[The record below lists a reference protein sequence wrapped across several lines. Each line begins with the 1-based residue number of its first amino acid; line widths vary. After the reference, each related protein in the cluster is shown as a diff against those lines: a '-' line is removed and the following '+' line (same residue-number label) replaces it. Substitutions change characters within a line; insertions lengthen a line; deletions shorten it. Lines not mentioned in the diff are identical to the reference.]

1 MLRDAP
7 FRASW
12 IQDYKR
18 ECKNLE
24 EVVTRI
30 LGPKLEKNILAQLMP
45 KHTSTP
51 TYYQLVKTHKLVRSE
66 LDGTVDTT
74 SIKTRPIVASCGGPT
89 DRISWFLQRILCPL
103 LQHVSSHLKNVRQF
117 LEQLRQCNFQQ
128 QTTTALYTNVDTQRA
143 VESCIRLLRLHHQEL
158 QLFDLNINDME
169 ELLRTVVE
177 VNIFRFRNRFYK
189 QKRGLAMG
197 SRLAPLLAIV
207 FMDSLERQ
215 ALSSG
220 ILYFGRYID
229 DIFIV
234 GKTRAALRETFSKLN
249 SAHESIQL
257 TSEEPSPDGFLP
269 FLNTKVRIM
278 DGQISAMWYKKG
290 ASRNILIHARSCH
303 PLHMVRLELVEV
315 MTEVDEILRQ
325 NGYKRGQHRT
335 WKPCRSPSGTPLLLP
350 FITDEFA
357 MDIGCRC

>member
-1 MLRDAP
+1 MRNCSVRYHNLYRLLI
-7 FRASW
+7 RH
-12 IQDYKR
+12 YKR

-51 TYYQLVKTHKLVRSE
+51 TYYQLVKTHNAFNNKPRLVYQSF
-66 LDGTVDTT
+66 DV
-74 SIKTRPIVASCGGPT
+74 V
-89 DRISWFLQRILCPL
+89 
-103 LQHVSSHLKNVRQF
+103 
-117 LEQLRQCNFQQ
+117 
-128 QTTTALYTNVDTQRA
+128 ALYTNVDTQRA
-143 VESCIRLLRLHHQEL
+143 VESCIRLLRIHHQEL
-158 QLFDLNINDME
+158 QLFNLSINDIE
-169 ELLRTVVE
+169 ELLRTVV
-177 VNIFRFRNRFYK
+177 VIFRFRNRFYK

-269 FLNTKVRIM
+269 FLNSKVRNR
-278 DGQISAMWYKKG
+278 G
-290 ASRNILIHARSCH
+290 RS
-303 PLHMVRLELVEV
+303 
-315 MTEVDEILRQ
+315 
-325 NGYKRGQHRT
+325 
-335 WKPCRSPSGTPLLLP
+335 
-350 FITDEFA
+350 
-357 MDIGCRC
+357 

>member
-1 MLRDAP
+1 
-7 FRASW
+7 
-12 IQDYKR
+12 
-18 ECKNLE
+18 
-24 EVVTRI
+24 
-30 LGPKLEKNILAQLMP
+30 MP

-117 LEQLRQCNFQQ
+117 LEQLRQCNFNNKPRLVYQSFDVV
-128 QTTTALYTNVDTQRA
+128 ALYTNVDTQRA

-234 GKTRAALRETFSKLN
+234 GKTRAALRE
-249 SAHESIQL
+249 
-257 TSEEPSPDGFLP
+257 
-269 FLNTKVRIM
+269 
-278 DGQISAMWYKKG
+278 
-290 ASRNILIHARSCH
+290 
-303 PLHMVRLELVEV
+303 
-315 MTEVDEILRQ
+315 
-325 NGYKRGQHRT
+325 
-335 WKPCRSPSGTPLLLP
+335 
-350 FITDEFA
+350 
-357 MDIGCRC
+357 